1 MWYHSLQVSNPQERK
16 GVITMRKTW
25 LVLLLALVT
34 GAFLAGMG
42 KRAVPESAPRMTK
55 EELKP
60 RLGAAD
66 LVVIDVRAPKDW
78 DASGLRIAGAIREN
92 TGEPEKWG
100 RKYPREKTLVL
111 YCA

>member
-1 MWYHSLQVSNPQERK
+1 
-16 GVITMRKTW
+16 MRKIC
-25 LVLLLALVT
+25 LVLLLAFVA

-42 KRAVPESAPRMTK
+42 KRAASETAPRMTK

-78 DASGLRIAGAIREN
+78 DGSGMMITGAVRE
-92 TGEPEKWG
+92 EPSAPEKWAG
-100 RKYPREKTLVL
+100 KYPREKTLVL

>member
-1 MWYHSLQVSNPQERK
+1 
-16 GVITMRKTW
+16 MRKICIVFL
-25 LVLLLALVT
+25 LVIVA

-42 KRAVPESAPRMTK
+42 KRVAAENASRMTK

-78 DASGLRIAGAIREN
+78 DGSGMKITGAVREEPS
-92 TGEPEKWG
+92 TPEKWAEKYS
-100 RKYPREKTLVL
+100 RKKTLVL